1 MISYESKIFLILLW
15 WVANLFIRLSH
26 WFSNTGY
33 FWVDTKIW
41 NLNCHKY
48 TTSRIQIEHMSI
60 TFATWGALLFITDNI
75 NWKPRPTLDVKKEKE
90 PDSSFIE
97 IFQKRFQLYYIK
109 SLTERFIREKNKE
122 VIPLSIPT
130 DAINLFEK
138 IRIRKSSHLEGQA
151 M

>member
-1 MISYESKIFLILLW
+1 MILYESKIFLILLW

-26 WFSNTGY
+26 WFSNTEY

-48 TTSRIQIEHMSI
+48 TTSRTQNWAHVNQICNLRCPSFYYRQYKLKTKANSWCE
-60 TFATWGALLFITDNI
+60 
-75 NWKPRPTLDVKKEKE
+75 KKKKE

-109 SLTERFIREKNKE
+109 SLTERFTREKNKE

-130 DAINLFEK
+130 DAINLF
-138 IRIRKSSHLEGQA
+138 
-151 M
+151 